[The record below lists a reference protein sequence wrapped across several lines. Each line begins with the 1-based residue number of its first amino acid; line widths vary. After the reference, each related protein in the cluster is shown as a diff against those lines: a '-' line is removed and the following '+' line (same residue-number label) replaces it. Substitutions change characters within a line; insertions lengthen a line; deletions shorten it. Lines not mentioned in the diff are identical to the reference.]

1 MHVALG
7 RTSACAINDT
17 FPRRHE
23 PDEPYSS
30 PTLRLSLRFSRLR
43 LFLSHF
49 QRMRPFFFHF
59 LGLDP
64 NKSPNEYRSSSVAL
78 LLTNTYK
85 KAPGCGC
92 EVPFPETFINC
103 FEKLNCVV
111 KCE

>member
-1 MHVALG
+1 MKIFPPAQALCRLLPG
-7 RTSACAINDT
+7 KLALRTIFRTLARAN
-17 FPRRHE
+17 
-23 PDEPYSS
+23 EPYSS

-64 NKSPNEYRSSSVAL
+64 NKSPNEYFSSSVAL

-85 KAPGCGC
+85 KASNRRLRRAQSRH
-92 EVPFPETFINC
+92 FF
-103 FEKLNCVV
+103 L
-111 KCE
+111 